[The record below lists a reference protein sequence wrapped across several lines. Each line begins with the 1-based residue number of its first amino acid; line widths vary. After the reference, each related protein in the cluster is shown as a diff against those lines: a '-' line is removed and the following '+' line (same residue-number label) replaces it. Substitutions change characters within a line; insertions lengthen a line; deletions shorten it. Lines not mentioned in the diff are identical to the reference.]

1 MILVAVLR
9 NLNLKKKVQ
18 RWIHENMQGSN
29 QNGTVHRKIIR
40 WVGQNDL
47 FSSKDGQAFWTQQ
60 KADVSESYF
69 FPDVP
74 RNQKYSCFLQTL
86 WLCLVFSYFKYG

>member
-1 MILVAVLR
+1 MRTCRDQITTEK
-9 NLNLKKKVQ
+9 N
-18 RWIHENMQGSN
+18 S
-29 QNGTVHRKIIR
+29 TVHRKIIR

-47 FSSKDGQAFWTQQ
+47 FSSKGGQAFWTQQ

-74 RNQKYSCFLQTL
+74 CDQKYFGILQTL
-86 WLCLVFSYFKYG
+86 WLCLVFSYFICG